1 MLLALSCKKKEQL
14 DNFEFIGEV
23 RELKK
28 KLLLVILLLIVL
40 CGLIPQ
46 KQFLEDG
53 GSVEYKAVLY
63 SVTDVKEIG
72 GDGIDDKYQEGIR
85 VKILGIKVFDNVK

>member
-1 MLLALSCKKKEQL
+1 MKKKFL
-14 DNFEFIGEV
+14 IGAIIV
-23 RELKK
+23 
-28 KLLLVILLLIVL
+28 IVL
-40 CGLIPQ
+40 IMLIPR
-46 KQFLEDG
+46 KEYLEDG

-72 GDGIDDKYQEGIR
+72 GDGIEDEYQEGIR